1 MLFLHTGQ
9 SGLGTSFGEY
19 GIFIYR
25 TSNQHTQQQNTQNV
39 IHKNRNAKKKTQK
52 CQKKRY
58 INIRHAKKR
67 CKYDAPPILLV
78 GLYTPQSATPVAA
91 PRRHGSGLSAPGSGP
106 RGCPDFRRIYYT
118 IHIYCTYILSTIY
131 IYTII
136 TIIVIII
143 ITIIIAYTL
152 YYICTVYII
161 HILKIYYMYSIYTII
176 DRVHIQYIECI
187 YI

>member
-1 MLFLHTGQ
+1 MLFYTQANSVWAQVLENMEFWSTVLRINTHNNKTRRM
-9 SGLGTSFGEY
+9 SFT
-19 GIFIYR
+19 R
-25 TSNQHTQQQNTQNV
+25 TETP
-39 IHKNRNAKKKTQK
+39 KKDTEMP
-52 CQKKRY
+52 KKRY

-106 RGCPDFRRIYYT
+106 RGCPDFRRIYDTNTILYIYT
-118 IHIYCTYILSTIY
+118 IHIYYLLY

-136 TIIVIII
+136 IIVII
-143 ITIIIAYTL
+143 ITIIIVYAL
-152 YYICTVYII
+152 YYLCTVYII

-176 DRVHIQYIECI
+176 KRVHIQYIECI